1 MITNKDITRY
11 TNLTTNDSLS
21 GFRNHVAQQ
30 SHNVYEIFYNFL
42 SDIKPKRILEIG
54 TALGGFTSFLKIVV
68 DELKID
74 TKIMTL
80 DIHTKD
86 WYPEMIQNGIDVRVE
101 NVFNEDYSQV
111 KQYIIDFIQEDGQ
124 VVVLCDGGNKKMEFN
139 LLSKYLKIND
149 FIMAHDYC
157 ESEEIF
163 ENEIKDKIWNW
174 CELTEKDIQ
183 ECSFEH
189 NLKPFNQEN
198 FSNCVW
204 VCKIKK

>member
-30 SHNVYEIFYNFL
+30 SHYVYEIFYNFL

-86 WYPEMIQNGIDVRVE
+86 WYPEMIHNGIDVRVE

-111 KQYIIDFIQEDGQ
+111 KQYIIDFIQE
-124 VVVLCDGGNKKMEFN
+124 VTSV
-139 LLSKYLKIND
+139 
-149 FIMAHDYC
+149 
-157 ESEEIF
+157 
-163 ENEIKDKIWNW
+163 
-174 CELTEKDIQ
+174 
-183 ECSFEH
+183 
-189 NLKPFNQEN
+189 
-198 FSNCVW
+198 
-204 VCKIKK
+204 